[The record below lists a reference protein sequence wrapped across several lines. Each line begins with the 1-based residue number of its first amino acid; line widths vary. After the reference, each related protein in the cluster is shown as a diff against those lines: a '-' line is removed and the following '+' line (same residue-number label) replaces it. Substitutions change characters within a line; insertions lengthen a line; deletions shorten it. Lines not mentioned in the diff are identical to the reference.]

1 MKALSVC
8 GERQDTHS
16 SVCDL
21 SREIVCLSLYL
32 WLCLHLQIAFIFI
45 FCFDLWSCLLL
56 GLSVK
61 RTSLDPF
68 QFILCCY
75 GWALICREV
84 MNMYLIL
91 VDSFLWYMASWDYS
105 LLWGPGIS
113 SIQLVL
119 NVLDA
124 TYNCDYFTMVPW
136 AFFMFHTPSIFG
148 RMLRKVLMSVENI
161 SEKSTFSSVS
171 YKFVSRNLMQ

>member
-45 FCFDLWSCLLL
+45 FYFDLWSCLLL

-68 QFILCCY
+68 QYILCCY

-105 LLWGPGIS
+105 LLWGPGEHVRGLSKRTSWRHRARNTWRHPPDLAARQRS
-113 SIQLVL
+113 S
-119 NVLDA
+119 A
-124 TYNCDYFTMVPW
+124 
-136 AFFMFHTPSIFG
+136 G
-148 RMLRKVLMSVENI
+148 
-161 SEKSTFSSVS
+161 
-171 YKFVSRNLMQ
+171 